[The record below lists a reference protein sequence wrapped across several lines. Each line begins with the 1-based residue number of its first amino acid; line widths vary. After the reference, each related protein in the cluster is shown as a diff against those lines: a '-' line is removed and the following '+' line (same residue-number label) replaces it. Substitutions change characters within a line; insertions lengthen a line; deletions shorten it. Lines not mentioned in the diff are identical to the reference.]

1 MKKQSKLLSI
11 LVAVVVFIVVILAV
25 IIYQARFID
34 ISYDDTTLATEI
46 IKDAKKTKNGLT
58 IVTQDDDRYF
68 IPTLILNDVET
79 SLKENDEIKIYYTS
93 KNEVVELSVNNELI
107 YDIQFTSN
115 TYKQHCITSIIVI
128 LSIAVVAF
136 LAISII
142 YLAYKKYNKIDR
154 ESFTK
159 KELIRYYIIG
169 IIGLVFG
176 FAAGIIAAFLQESG
190 VCPWVYVPI
199 GLMFFPIIIVDIG
212 YMIVL
217 YPRAFS
223 KEINKQIEKQS
234 NNQIESFYLEN
245 IDCIKNRLNKY
256 HFIKEK
262 YYYKKYFSFTKDY
275 VNYFFLF
282 KRTTNLDN
290 TVKNE
295 CELFDELY
303 SNKKNKCLIL
313 VVSGE
318 YNDEDLDYL
327 KQFVLVNTMTSMLQV
342 NEAVVLCLYDE
353 AKKELYMIPSNIKL
367 SFYNFGYKNIK
378 KILAKINE
386 NNNIS
391 NKN

>member
-46 IKDAKKTKNGLT
+46 IKDTKKSKNGLT

-115 TYKQHCITSIIVI
+115 NYKQHCITSIIVI

-142 YLAYKKYNKIDR
+142 YLAYKKYNKVDR

-169 IIGLVFG
+169 ILGLVFG
-176 FAAGIIAAFLQESG
+176 FASGIIAAFLQESG
-190 VCPWVYVPI
+190 VSPWVYVPV

-223 KEINKQIEKQS
+223 KEINKKIEKQS

-256 HFIKEK
+256 HFINEK
-262 YYYKKYFSFTKDY
+262 YYYKKYCSFTKDY

-282 KRTTNLDN
+282 KKTTNLDN

-303 SNKKNKCLIL
+303 SNKKHKCLIL